1 MEVGSET
8 KTSVLM
14 WLMISCHCYDKDPC
28 YVFVLRENHDYTV
41 VDVNFHLSVYLLS
54 RGLSAALSWRGT
66 PRHMFPSS
74 PSNTHFMLNFVL
86 GIMEDMVL
94 FPKECLNRADTLKMF
109 HKFLLMKYYRMS
121 LQLEGRR
128 SEPESNKC
136 V

>member
-1 MEVGSET
+1 MKLTGEVFPSTATVG
-8 KTSVLM
+8 TSVLM

-74 PSNTHFMLNFVL
+74 PSVPIEQRDAGGAL
-86 GIMEDMVL
+86 GFIV
-94 FPKECLNRADTLKMF
+94 
-109 HKFLLMKYYRMS
+109 
-121 LQLEGRR
+121 
-128 SEPESNKC
+128 
-136 V
+136 